1 MWEQLPLSCIE
12 DLTISGD
19 RCVVSLVTASFTDVP
34 NARSLGDKGP
44 VLSEV
49 LKGYAVLH
57 AHCMRFVLKLQ
68 YGSMSCAVSKMNLQ
82 STEVHVCLLLCLDC
96 SRLGPCDLQDTLWG
110 KMSGVVS
117 GVVNKKRKKSDIKPH
132 VQAQM

>member
-1 MWEQLPLSCIE
+1 
-12 DLTISGD
+12 
-19 RCVVSLVTASFTDVP
+19 
-34 NARSLGDKGP
+34 
-44 VLSEV
+44 
-49 LKGYAVLH
+49 
-57 AHCMRFVLKLQ
+57 
-68 YGSMSCAVSKMNLQ
+68 MNLQ
-82 STEVHVCLLLCLDC
+82 STEVHICLLLCLDC